1 MILKIILF
9 LINFFCK
16 FSLLH
21 SQSLSEN
28 ASTDLDNLDLKQ
40 VLEIFE
46 TNYKKAKI
54 DPYLTIYKNY
64 FISKI
69 NDERTINKIVYQE
82 HYKYFEE
89 IEKSYILFYK
99 RNPVEGYLISF
110 PNEDYYLWRIKVI
123 NKINKNLRLILAEN
137 LSLIAV
143 KI

>member
-69 NDERTINKIVYQE
+69 ND
-82 HYKYFEE
+82 
-89 IEKSYILFYK
+89 
-99 RNPVEGYLISF
+99 
-110 PNEDYYLWRIKVI
+110 
-123 NKINKNLRLILAEN
+123 
-137 LSLIAV
+137 
-143 KI
+143 